1 MKQSYIQH
9 IEKTVRAKCP
19 ELQEL
24 SLWCKVKN
32 KELGFIY
39 PILYKTY
46 WGWAVLAGNAIEI
59 REDLLEIIGHDIQL
73 QHILRT
79 MGDKYI
85 LWFDGLFMQMT
96 WTIQQEWQYWEYCY
110 TPVREIINERIDFI
124 QFNLSISWK
133 DQEEPVLKFLAE
145 TMGFNQ

>member
-79 MGDKYI
+79 MGEDISIDWTGIIRKYD
-85 LWFDGLFMQMT
+85 LLREYPMT
-96 WTIQQEWQYWEYCY
+96 QHFEAWSKRSLANVVY
-110 TPVREIINERIDFI
+110 TLKYD
-124 QFNLSISWK
+124 LSLSWK